1 MSRAHA
7 SKSSGKAYNST
18 TSAGKKRFKA
28 KAGQPSTSTSHN
40 RTLGACTTYELDVI
54 AGPREGITTEKAEIV
69 LNEPN
74 KRDRVSLEHTS
85 GNISRY
91 RTEEGAREISSE
103 KRKGD
108 KEDRSG
114 VNTGELSKAV
124 SVPCSVL
131 SRRQLLMWYVYN
143 YMHFIQGH
151 ACTLYIHD
159 ISVSPEA

>member
-18 TSAGKKRFKA
+18 TSANKKKFKA

-40 RTLGACTTYELDVI
+40 RTFGACTTYELDII
-54 AGPREGITTEKAEIV
+54 AGPREGVTTEKAEIV

-124 SVPCSVL
+124 SAPCSVL
-131 SRRQLLMWYVYN
+131 SNTKRTQLLMWYVYICI
-143 YMHFIQGH
+143 YSRPCM
-151 ACTLYIHD
+151 YIVHD